1 MISMN
6 ASERRDKIKELLA
19 SSPTP
24 LSGSHLATL
33 LNVSRQVIV
42 TDIAILRAA
51 GEEVESTPQGYRL
64 AGEKMCERVFK
75 VHHTPDQSEMELD
88 LFVDCGATVKDVFV
102 SHRAYGTLRAEL
114 NIRSR
119 MDVDTFME
127 SIRSGKSSLL
137 SNVTDGYH
145 YHTVLAPSEEILD
158 IIEDKLWEAG
168 FLAKPLE
175 YEPEEFRDNLRKRS
189 GSDD

>member
-1 MISMN
+1 MN
-6 ASERRDKIKELLA
+6 GSQRRDKIKELLA

-24 LSGSHLATL
+24 LSGSHLANL

-51 GEEVESTPQGYRL
+51 GEDVESTPQGYRL

-75 VHHTPDQSEMELD
+75 VHHEPDQSEMELY

-119 MDVDTFME
+119 MDVASFME

-175 YEPEEFRDNLRKRS
+175 YDPEEFRDNLKKRS
-189 GSDD
+189 GTEEA